1 MILAMWGNGM
11 WYGDKTWLCHY
22 VIHNIGKGWEGNE
35 TIRLHDIYWILMRMK
50 RDWNLDLIPMT
61 HYQSQQFVKLK
72 MIWYNY
78 RISTTAVVNLIIA
91 GIYCTYKD
99 LAYLFDFHEIHTP
112 IILGFLGFL
121 CTQSMGNVLWYDY
134 WKWLFWPTRLV
145 GVTSICY
152 VFDRFYATKQ
162 GSYPS
167 AQVFFCH
174 QKAQKASFSRG
185 RRDHL
190 YIIPSGNLT

>member
-1 MILAMWGNGM
+1 MINFGPMILAMWGNGM

-61 HYQSQQFVKLK
+61 QYQSQQFVKLK

-99 LAYLFDFHEIHTP
+99 LAYLFDFHEIHTHTHNS
-112 IILGFLGFL
+112 GFLGIFMYSIYGQCIVIWLLEMTVLTNKTCGSDQHLLRFWQILRNKAGELPKRTGFFL
-121 CTQSMGNVLWYDY
+121 
-134 WKWLFWPTRLV
+134 
-145 GVTSICY
+145 
-152 VFDRFYATKQ
+152 
-162 GSYPS
+162 PS
-167 AQVFFCH
+167 KSPKSFF
-174 QKAQKASFSRG
+174 
-185 RRDHL
+185 
-190 YIIPSGNLT
+190 